1 MQQMNIRFATTMM
14 VEIGGETK
22 NIEVISEGGLIWI
35 SINKIKKIFNDIDIP
50 FDPTNLDLLMPMKKR
65 IVRMV
70 MMDGD
75 LDFQIDSESMIRWI
89 EKINEKKEEE
99 KKEKEEKEEEK
110 KGEENSSSTIEW
122 EGEETTE

>member
-35 SINKIKKIFNDIDIP
+35 SLNKIKEVFSDIP

-70 MMDGD
+70 MVDGD

-99 KKEKEEKEEEK
+99 KEEKEEEK
-110 KGEENSSSTIEW
+110 KGEENSLSTEG

>member
-1 MQQMNIRFATTMM
+1 MNIRFATTMM
-14 VEIGGETK
+14 VEVSGETK

-35 SINKIKKIFNDIDIP
+35 SLLKIKEVFSDIDIP
-50 FDPTNLDLLMPMKKR
+50 FDPTGLDLLMPMKKR

-70 MMDGD
+70 MVDGD

-99 KKEKEEKEEEK
+99 KEEKEEEK
-110 KGEENSSSTIEW
+110 KGEENSLST
-122 EGEETTE
+122 EGEGE

>member
-35 SINKIKKIFNDIDIP
+35 SIDKIKKIFNDIDIP

-89 EKINEKKEEE
+89 EKIKEE
-99 KKEKEEKEEEK
+99 EKEEKEEEK
-110 KGEENSSSTIEW
+110 KGEENSLST
-122 EGEETTE
+122 EGEGE

>member
-14 VEIGGETK
+14 VTIGGETK

-35 SINKIKKIFNDIDIP
+35 SLNKIKEVLSGIDIP
-50 FDPTNLDLLMPMKKR
+50 FDPSEDLLMPMKKR

-70 MMDGD
+70 MIDGD

-89 EKINEKKEEE
+89 EKINEKKEE
-99 KKEKEEKEEEK
+99 KEEKEEEK
-110 KGEENSSSTIEW
+110 KEEEENSSSTEG